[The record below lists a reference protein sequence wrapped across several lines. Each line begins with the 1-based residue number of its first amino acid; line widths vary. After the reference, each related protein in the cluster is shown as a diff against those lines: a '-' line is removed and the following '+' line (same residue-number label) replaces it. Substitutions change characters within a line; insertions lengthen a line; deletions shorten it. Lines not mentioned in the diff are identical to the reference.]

1 MLNYMVENIALV
13 SWCFSSVDFVS
24 NVSELGSSKV
34 DLLMQKGC
42 LMKCLK
48 IGMILFDISVYDH
61 PL

>member
-13 SWCFSSVDFVS
+13 SYCFSSVDFVS

-48 IGMILFDISVYDH
+48 IGMILFDIWVYGH